1 MTDRLGRT
9 QQALK
14 AVTQGGTLDFATAR
28 QLGEDIASGEI
39 PPELVGAVLTALAM
53 RGEGASE
60 IAGLA
65 DAMRGQA
72 RRVDHPLTQRAVD
85 TCGTGG
91 DGFHT
96 WNVSTAVAFVVSSLG
111 VPVVKHG
118 NRAVSSQCGSADV
131 LQALGIAWPDTPEKA
146 AQLLAD
152 THFTFLFAPYFHPA
166 MKAVAPIRR
175 NLGIRTV
182 FNILGPLTNPAFV
195 RYQMIGV
202 FRRDLLERL
211 APVFAHLGHERVLL
225 VHHETGMDEAASFG
239 QTYIVRVE
247 RRGPGI
253 ESWDECLNPRVWG
266 FGSGSVEDL
275 RGGSPEQ
282 NAQIIADLLQNRD
295 RGPRRDTLLVNSAL
309 ALWAA
314 GRVATIEEGLAQ
326 AEEALTSGRAYD
338 QLERLRQW
346 PGPAG

>member
-14 AVTQGGTLDFATAR
+14 AVMQGATLDFATAR
-28 QLGEDIASGEI
+28 QLGEDIASGEL
-39 PPELVGAVLTALAM
+39 PPEIIGAVLTALAM
-53 RGEGASE
+53 RGEAPSE
-60 IAGLA
+60 MAGLA
-65 DAMRGQA
+65 DAMRAQA
-72 RRVDHPLTQRAVD
+72 QRVDHPLTARAVD

-131 LQALGIAWPDTPEKA
+131 LQALGLVWPDTPEKA
-146 AQLLAD
+146 ARLLGD
-152 THFTFLFAPYFHPA
+152 TYFTFLFAPYFHPA
-166 MKAVAPIRR
+166 MKAVASIRR

-195 RYQMIGV
+195 RHQMIGV

-211 APVFAHLGHERVLL
+211 APVFAPLGHERVLL

-239 QTYIVRVE
+239 LTYVVWVE
-247 RRGPGI
+247 RRGTDM
-253 ESWDECLNPRVWG
+253 ELQDECLDPRAWG

-282 NAQIIADLLQNRD
+282 NARIIEDLLQNRD

-309 ALWAA
+309 ALRVA
-314 GRVATIEEGLAQ
+314 GRVPTLEEGLVQ

-338 QLERLRQW
+338 QLERLRRW
-346 PGPAG
+346 AVSA

>member
-1 MTDRLGRT
+1 MTDRIGRT

-14 AVTQGGTLDFATAR
+14 AVVQGGTLDVATAR
-28 QLGEDIASGEI
+28 QLGEDIASGEL
-39 PPELVGAVLTALAM
+39 PPELVGAVLTALAL
-53 RGEGASE
+53 RGEVPSE

-65 DAMRGQA
+65 DAMRAQA
-72 RRVDHPLTQRAVD
+72 RRVDHPLTPKAVD

-96 WNVSTAVAFVVSSLG
+96 WNVSTAAAFVVSSLG
-111 VPVVKHG
+111 VPTVKHG

-131 LQALGIAWPDTPEKA
+131 LQALGIPWPDTPERA
-146 AQLLAD
+146 AQMLGD

-195 RYQMIGV
+195 RHQMIGV

-211 APVFAHLGHERVLL
+211 APVFAHLGHQRVLL

-239 QTYIVRVE
+239 QTYVVRVE
-247 RRGPGI
+247 RRETGV
-253 ESWDECLNPRVWG
+253 EFRDECLNPRAWG

-275 RGGSPEQ
+275 RGGPPEQ
-282 NAQIIADLLQNRD
+282 NAQIIVDLLQNRE
-295 RGPRRDTLLVNSAL
+295 RGPRRDTLLVNAAL
-309 ALWAA
+309 ALWTA
-314 GRVATIEEGLAQ
+314 GRTSTPEEGLAQ
-326 AEEALTSGRAYD
+326 AEEALNSGRAYD
-338 QLERLRQW
+338 QLERLRRW
-346 PGPAG
+346 SESA

>member
-1 MTDRLGRT
+1 MTDRVGRT

-14 AVTQGGTLDFATAR
+14 TVMQGGILDTPTAR
-28 QLGEDIASGEI
+28 QLGEDIASGEL
-39 PPELVGAVLTALAM
+39 PPELVGAILTALAM
-53 RGEGASE
+53 RGEAPPE

-65 DAMRGQA
+65 DAMRSQA
-72 RRVDHPLTQRAVD
+72 RRVEHPLTQKAVD

-96 WNVSTAVAFVVSSLG
+96 WNVSTAAAFVVSSLG

-118 NRAVSSQCGSADV
+118 NRAVSSRCGSADV
-131 LQALGIAWPDTPEKA
+131 LQALGIVWPDTPEKA
-146 AQLLAD
+146 AQLLQD

-166 MKAVAPIRR
+166 MKAVAPVRR
-175 NLGIRTV
+175 NLGIRTI
-182 FNILGPLTNPAFV
+182 FNVLGPLTNPAFV
-195 RYQMIGV
+195 RYQVIGV

-239 QTYIVRVE
+239 QTYVVRVE
-247 RRGPGI
+247 RRGTDVTFQ
-253 ESWDECLNPRVWG
+253 EDCLDPRAWG
-266 FGSGSVEDL
+266 FGFGSVEDL
-275 RGGSPEQ
+275 QGGSPEE
-282 NAQIIADLLQNRD
+282 NAQIIGDLLRNQD

-309 ALWAA
+309 ALWVA
-314 GRVATIEEGLAQ
+314 GQVATIEEGLAQ

-338 QLERLRQW
+338 QLERLRRW
-346 PGPAG
+346 SGLP